1 MCCLLLLPG
10 ITTRIYHYL
19 HLEHHRYTGNPTR
32 DADEPFVSAPARA
45 LPFVL
50 AGLDVHWSLWYF
62 RHWSTRPISER
73 LEFVACLT
81 FYISLHVV
89 FLLSP

>member
-1 MCCLLLLPG
+1 MLLINSVAIYASFTPLHDATHRSVSRNRKSNDQVGTMCFLLLLPG

-32 DADEPFVSAPARA
+32 DPDEPFVSAPAWA

-50 AGLDVHWSLWYF
+50 AGLDVY
-62 RHWSTRPISER
+62 
-73 LEFVACLT
+73 
-81 FYISLHVV
+81 
-89 FLLSP
+89 